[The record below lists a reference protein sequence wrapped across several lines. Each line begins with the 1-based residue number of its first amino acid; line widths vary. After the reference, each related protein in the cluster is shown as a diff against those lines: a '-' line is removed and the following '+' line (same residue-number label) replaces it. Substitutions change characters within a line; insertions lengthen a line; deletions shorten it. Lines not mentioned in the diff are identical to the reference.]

1 MSQQENISQHAIY
14 QKKCDLLLE
23 QSEIRFAGLIDS
35 MGNLLAGGFKD
46 GITPLNDETQKREMC
61 MEVALRTATRR
72 DFDEPLGEVEF
83 AAAKREKVV
92 MISFPLNQNI
102 LLISAET
109 NVDINK
115 TAVKVMKI
123 WQVGKR
129 F

>member
-1 MSQQENISQHAIY
+1 MLSQQKNISQHAIY

-23 QSEIRFAGLIDS
+23 QSEIRFAGLLDS

-61 MEVALRTATRR
+61 MEVALRSATRK
-72 DFDEPLGEVEF
+72 DFDEPLGKVEF

-92 MISFPLNQNI
+92 MMSFPLNQNI

-123 WQVGKR
+123 WRKS
-129 F
+129 

>member
-1 MSQQENISQHAIY
+1 LSQQENISQHAIY

>member
-23 QSEIRFAGLIDS
+23 QSEIRFAGLLDS
-35 MGNLLAGGFKD
+35 MGNLLTGGFKN

-102 LLISAET
+102 LLISVET

>member
-1 MSQQENISQHAIY
+1 MDVLQGVNLQEHYMY
-14 QKKCDLLLE
+14 QKKCDLLFD
-23 QSEIRFAGLIDS
+23 QPEIRFAGLIDS

-72 DFDEPLGEVEF
+72 DFDEPLGKVDF

-92 MISFPLNQNI
+92 MMSFPLNKNI

-109 NVDINK
+109 DVDIHK
-115 TAVKVMKI
+115 TAAKVMKI
-123 WQVGKR
+123 WGK
-129 F
+129 

>member
-1 MSQQENISQHAIY
+1 MAKLKKILLPLAIH

-23 QSEIRFAGLIDS
+23 QPEIRFAGLLDS

-72 DFDEPLGEVEF
+72 DFDEPLGKVDF

-92 MISFPLNQNI
+92 MMSFPLNQNI
-102 LLISAET
+102 LLISAEPD
-109 NVDINK
+109 VGIAK

-123 WQVGKR
+123 WNK
-129 F
+129 

>member
-1 MSQQENISQHAIY
+1 MAKLKKILVPLAIH

-23 QSEIRFAGLIDS
+23 QPEIRFAGLLDS

-72 DFDEPLGEVEF
+72 DFDEPLGKVDF
-83 AAAKREKVV
+83 AATKREKVV
-92 MISFPLNQNI
+92 MMSFPLNQNI
-102 LLISAET
+102 LLISAEPD
-109 NVDINK
+109 VDIAK

-123 WQVGKR
+123 WNK
-129 F
+129 